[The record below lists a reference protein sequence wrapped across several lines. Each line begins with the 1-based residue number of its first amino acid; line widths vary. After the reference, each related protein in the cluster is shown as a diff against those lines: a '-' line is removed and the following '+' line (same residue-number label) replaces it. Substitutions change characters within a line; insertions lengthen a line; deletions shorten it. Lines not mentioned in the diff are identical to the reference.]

1 MLNCLRHQA
10 DAMLKTFGVCT
21 LTQNRTGRHTPFGG
35 CRPQNH
41 KVFPLFFPVN
51 RSLIVLAALFNFERV
66 VCPTIQEK
74 LMRMALIACL
84 CAPVLAIAQAG
95 FPTEFPV
102 GATPLQRDDL
112 QKKLAGRVVQM
123 TYANGAEVRLEFKDT
138 YAYVNSG
145 KSSDTGTWR
154 VQESQLCI
162 DWQRFPSGCSDVRVV
177 SELLYVKRVTNGE
190 IVQMVLK

>member
-1 MLNCLRHQA
+1 
-10 DAMLKTFGVCT
+10 MLKTFDHCT
-21 LTQNRTGRHTPFGG
+21 LIQNPIDRHPPFGG
-35 CRPQNH
+35 CRSKNH
-41 KVFPLFFPVN
+41 KVFLLTFSLN
-51 RSLIVLAALFNFERV
+51 RSLIVLAALFKSERV
-66 VCPTIQEK
+66 VCPTAQER
-74 LMRMALIACL
+74 LMRIALIACL
-84 CAPVLAIAQAG
+84 FAPVLAIAQAG

-112 QKKLAGRVVQM
+112 QKKLAGRVVLM
-123 TYANGAEVRLEFKDT
+123 TYANGAEVRSEFKDT

-145 KSSDTGTWR
+145 KSSDTGMWR